1 MNKDEYMKFWLML
14 LYPGIFNYLMYFSS
28 ELTSKDLNDYK
39 NSKAIINQVGC
50 KHCCNITLQV
60 IVSAS

>member
-28 ELTSKDLNDYK
+28 ELTGKDLNDYK
-39 NSKAIINQVGC
+39 NSNAYSYHKSGWLQ
-50 KHCCNITLQV
+50 TLL
-60 IVSAS
+60 